1 LQVEQV
7 VVEEYLAV
15 VMVVMVEQVV
25 VEMVNKDQIIQAV
38 QELQLLEQPT
48 LAVEVEDLQE
58 TELWVELVEVV

>member
-7 VVEEYLAV
+7 VEEEYLVV

-25 VEMVNKDQIIQAV
+25 VEMVNKDQIIQVV